1 MAALW
6 QIHDLMDLEYLLRLR
21 ADADNG
27 RDAAGDRRIYLEYVS
42 RHPQTADRRSV
53 LKHWLQTRR
62 KSQTADANQE
72 IMPGRVYA
80 QAMRMAGWIIF
91 FAAFFAGAALAGSL
105 LSYGGTTPV
114 NVFTCLWVLLF
125 PQILLLALLAAA
137 SVLSHIRPS
146 FRKNGLYFLISALL
160 RRLALRLMGWIAP
173 RLSRQQQNRFQEVVG
188 MVGRSRTVYGN
199 IFFWPVFNTAQ
210 LAGIAFNF
218 GVLAAML
225 MRITLT
231 DVAFGWQSTLR
242 PDPQT
247 VYAIVEFL
255 AAPWAWFL
263 EPPVAHPTAAQIA
276 GSKMVLKEGI
286 YDLASGDLASWWP
299 FLCFSVLFYGLMPR
313 VVLLGLGGW
322 QQRRQLVR
330 LNFTHAACDRLWLQM
345 TAPKVETRSTQ
356 TDMQDPAATEK
367 PGPGPDKAQHNTH
380 SPPPGS
386 GQSVVLIV
394 PEDAGMDISA
404 IAEKI
409 RSQTGLETAAG
420 ISATGDPDQDV
431 EQLTRALENET
442 MNQVRVAVVIEAWQP
457 PIRENLAWIRR
468 IRNAAGPTA
477 SLMLFLTGKPGKSGG
492 LPGAPDKTGQ
502 ATWQQAV
509 NGLADPYIRT
519 EILGRSD

>member
-21 ADADNG
+21 ADADNAG
-27 RDAAGDRRIYLEYVS
+27 DAAEDRRIYLEYVS
-42 RHPQTADRRSV
+42 FHPQAPDRRSV
-53 LKHWLQTRR
+53 LKHWLQARR
-62 KSQTADANQE
+62 QNQTAGENQE
-72 IMPGRVYA
+72 MLPGQIYA
-80 QAMRMAGWIIF
+80 QAMRMAGWLVF

-114 NVFTCLWVLLF
+114 NVFTCLWVLLV

-137 SVLSHIRPS
+137 SVLSRIRPS
-146 FRKNGLYFLISALL
+146 FGKNGLYVLISALL
-160 RRLALRLMGWIAP
+160 RRLALRLMGWISP
-173 RLSRQQQNRFQEVVG
+173 RLSRQQQNRFQEIVG
-188 MVGRSRTVYGN
+188 MVGRSRTVYGK

-210 LAGIAFNF
+210 LAGIAFNL

-286 YDLASGDLASWWP
+286 YNLASADLASWWP
-299 FLCFSVLFYGLMPR
+299 FLCFSVVFYGLVPR
-313 VVLLGLGGW
+313 VVLLGLGRW
-322 QQRRQLVR
+322 QQRRHLAR
-330 LNFTHAACDRLWLQM
+330 LKFTHAACDRLLLQM
-345 TAPKVETRSTQ
+345 TAPNVETRSPQPDTQ
-356 TDMQDPAATEK
+356 DTGARNK
-367 PGPGPDKAQHNTH
+367 PGPGPDKPQHTH
-380 SPPPGS
+380 SPLPGP
-386 GQSVVLIV
+386 GESVVLMV
-394 PEDAGMDISA
+394 PEEAAMDISA
-404 IAEKI
+404 VAEEI
-409 RSQTGLETAAG
+409 RNRTGLETAAG
-420 ISATGDPDQDV
+420 ISATGDSDQDV
-431 EQLTRALENET
+431 KQLVRALENAG

-468 IRNAAGPTA
+468 IRTAAGPTA
-477 SLMLFLTGKPGKSGG
+477 SLILFLTGKPDQTGG
-492 LPGAPDKTGQ
+492 TLPGMPDKTELV
-502 ATWQQAV
+502 TWQQAV
-509 NGLADPYIRT
+509 NGLADPYIRV
-519 EILGRSD
+519 ESLGG

>member
-6 QIHDLMDLEYLLRLR
+6 QIHDLLDLEYLLRLR

-27 RDAAGDRRIYLEYVS
+27 RDAAMDRRIYLEYVS
-42 RHPQTADRRSV
+42 GHPQTADRRSV

-62 KSQTADANQE
+62 QSRSADDNQE
-72 IMPGRVYA
+72 ILPGRVYA

-137 SVLSHIRPS
+137 SVLSRIRPS
-146 FRKNGLYFLISALL
+146 FGKNGLYFLISALL

-173 RLSRQQQNRFQEVVG
+173 HLSVQRQNRFQEVVG

-210 LAGIAFNF
+210 LAGISFNL

-263 EPPVAHPTAAQIA
+263 EPPAAHPTAAQIA
-276 GSKMVLKEGI
+276 GSKIVLKEGI
-286 YDLASGDLASWWP
+286 YGLASGDMASWWP
-299 FLCFSVLFYGLMPR
+299 FLCFSVLFYGLVPR
-313 VVLLGLGGW
+313 VVLLGLGWW
-322 QQRRQLVR
+322 QQRRHLAR
-330 LNFTHAACDRLWLQM
+330 LHFTHGPCDRLWLQM
-345 TAPKVETRSTQ
+345 TAPNVETRSPQ
-356 TDMQDPAATEK
+356 TDAQK
-367 PGPGPDKAQHNTH
+367 PGGRTKTGSGPETPQQTHN
-380 SPPPGS
+380 SPPDS
-386 GQSVVLIV
+386 GRSVVLMV
-394 PEDAGMDISA
+394 PEEAGMDISA

-409 RSQTGLETAAG
+409 RSQTGLKTAAG

-431 EQLTRALENET
+431 QQLARSLENAG

-468 IRNAAGPTA
+468 IRSAAGPTA
-477 SLMLFLTGKPGKSGG
+477 SVILFLIGK
-492 LPGAPDKTGQ
+492 PDKTGALPGVPAKTEQ

-509 NGLADPYIRT
+509 NGMADPYVRV
-519 EILGRSD
+519 EILGG